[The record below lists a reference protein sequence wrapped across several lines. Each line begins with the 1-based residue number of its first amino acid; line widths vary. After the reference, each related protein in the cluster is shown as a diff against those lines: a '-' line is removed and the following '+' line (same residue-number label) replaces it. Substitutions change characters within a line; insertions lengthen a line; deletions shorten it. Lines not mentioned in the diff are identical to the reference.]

1 MNRSTE
7 YLNDY
12 NSNLYIKIYDK
23 LFKRL
28 EDAYILITNL
38 KDYNKEKGALII
50 TNFFNEIFNERPVHK
65 NIGINIIKQINTN
78 TIVINHF
85 YINKNML
92 YLDRIYGHKLS
103 TLLDI
108 YVKLFDIINK
118 NQTIIRNISFEKL
131 LEDQNKIVELNKK
144 TSDFNSIKNQIDR
157 KEKLKK
163 EHIENLPYTG
173 FYHLTHQSNL
183 KNIIKNGLFSHNFL
197 QRNNIKHKD
206 CSNPDIKKNRS
217 YRDPFYNLE
226 INDYVPLYI
235 NPFNPYL
242 SSKNVKYEID
252 KMVLIEILP
261 HILIHEQN
269 TLFSDG
275 NAAILE
281 KTNLF
286 NNIKEFNKLSWVEIN
301 KGLWEL
307 GKDTHSTLCSE
318 VLIPNKI
325 EISYFENI
333 ILSNDRYIDEIL
345 ELFPNQYNINVK
357 IKPDSFEK

>member
-131 LEDQNKIVELNKK
+131 LEDQNKIVELPSHGKM
-144 TSDFNSIKNQIDR
+144 DR
-157 KEKLKK
+157 
-163 EHIENLPYTG
+163 
-173 FYHLTHQSNL
+173 
-183 KNIIKNGLFSHNFL
+183 
-197 QRNNIKHKD
+197 
-206 CSNPDIKKNRS
+206 
-217 YRDPFYNLE
+217 
-226 INDYVPLYI
+226 
-235 NPFNPYL
+235 
-242 SSKNVKYEID
+242 
-252 KMVLIEILP
+252 
-261 HILIHEQN
+261 
-269 TLFSDG
+269 
-275 NAAILE
+275 
-281 KTNLF
+281 
-286 NNIKEFNKLSWVEIN
+286 
-301 KGLWEL
+301 
-307 GKDTHSTLCSE
+307 
-318 VLIPNKI
+318 
-325 EISYFENI
+325 
-333 ILSNDRYIDEIL
+333 
-345 ELFPNQYNINVK
+345 
-357 IKPDSFEK
+357 